1 MAYTKGEIVLSLK
14 GHDAGGLF
22 CVLDAQDGF
31 VRIVDGKGRKLA
43 APKRKRERK
52 LDAPKKKRRKHVRG
66 VGTSAHPAIVRLQ
79 RGEGVSDRAIRQAL
93 AAFRDSEQTSMEGN
107 HFV

>member
-43 APKRKRERK
+43 APKRKRGSHLR
-52 LDAPKKKRRKHVRG
+52 LA
-66 VGTSAHPAIVRLQ
+66 GTSAHPAIVRLQ

>member
-43 APKRKRERK
+43 APKRNRQI
-52 LDAPKKKRRKHVRG
+52 AKRRRRQRPG
-66 VGTSAHPAIVRLQ
+66 YPAGACSLPR
-79 RGEGVSDRAIRQAL
+79 
-93 AAFRDSEQTSMEGN
+93 FRTDQYGGKP
-107 HFV
+107 FCLRVI

>member
-43 APKRKRERK
+43 APKRKRESHLR
-52 LDAPKKKRRKHVRG
+52 LA
-66 VGTSAHPAIVRLQ
+66 GTSAHPAIVRLQ
-79 RGEGVSDRAIRQAL
+79 RGEGVSDLAIRQAL

>member
-31 VRIVDGKGRKLA
+31 VRIVDGKGRKLEN
-43 APKRKRERK
+43 PKRKK
-52 LDAPKKKRRKHVRG
+52 LKHVRRVSRTDSRVAQKLASG
-66 VGTSAHPAIVRLQ
+66 DRLLNSEL
-79 RGEGVSDRAIRQAL
+79 RRDL
-93 AAFRDSEQTSMEGN
+93 AKFGQEFMSQNQGG
-107 HFV
+107 

>member
-43 APKRKRERK
+43 APKRKRESH
-52 LDAPKKKRRKHVRG
+52 LRR

-79 RGEGVSDRAIRQAL
+79 RGEGVSDRKPGF
-93 AAFRDSEQTSMEGN
+93 AA
-107 HFV
+107 

>member
-31 VRIVDGKGRKLA
+31 ALIADGKGRKLA
-43 APKRKRERK
+43 APKRKRESHLK
-52 LDAPKKKRRKHVRG
+52 G
-66 VGTSAHPAIVRLQ
+66 VGTSAHPAILGLQ
-79 RGEGVSDRAIRQAL
+79 RGESVSDRALRQAL
-93 AAFRDSEQTSMEGN
+93 AAFRDSEQTKMEVN
-107 HFV
+107 QIV

>member
-43 APKRKRERK
+43 APKRKRESHLRW
-52 LDAPKKKRRKHVRG
+52 A
-66 VGTSAHPAIVRLQ
+66 GTSAHPAIVRLQ

>member
-14 GHDAGGLF
+14 GHDAGELY

-31 VRIVDGKGRKLA
+31 ARIVNGKGRKLA
-43 APKRKRERK
+43 TPKRKRESH
-52 LDAPKKKRRKHVRG
+52 LRR

-79 RGEGVSDRAIRQAL
+79 RGEGVSDRAIRCAL
-93 AAFRDSEQTSMEGN
+93 AAFRESEQTDMEVN
-107 HFV
+107 QFV